1 MKSDFDP
8 LAPETFDSPHDD
20 YRRLRKEC
28 PVAYSEAWG
37 GFWALLKH
45 SDVANAASDYE
56 TFITSK
62 QNVVPKVAFTGRR
75 PPLHLDPP
83 EHTRLRRL
91 VAKAFTSRRVSDL
104 RPRVQ
109 ALVDDLLDQM
119 IAAGPPADL
128 TAALAWPLPITVI
141 CEMLGVPVDDRDT
154 FRTWTDQLVALSA
167 DDPQVIL
174 SARESLDSY
183 LAGLMAQRRAQP
195 TDDLFGALV
204 AARDQGDKLSEEE
217 LVAFGVTLLVAGHET
232 TANQI
237 GNFVYLLL
245 SQRERWDRLVA
256 EPELVP
262 SAVEELLRFT
272 PLEATVGFFARIAT
286 EDIELGGR
294 TVRAGEAVIV
304 QLASANR
311 DATVF
316 ARPDEIDFTRTENPH
331 MAFGHG
337 VHHCVG
343 APLARLE
350 LQVALGTLVRRLPGL
365 RLAVPA
371 DEVVFRTNRVM
382 RAVDELPVR
391 W

>member
-1 MKSDFDP
+1 MPYGGDAWLATRYEDVRTVLADP
-8 LAPETFDSPHDD
+8 RFSRAAAVGTAAPRIT
-20 YRRLRKEC
+20 
-28 PVAYSEAWG
+28 PVDQQG
-37 GFWALLKH
+37 GSLL
-45 SDVANAASDYE
+45 
-56 TFITSK
+56 
-62 QNVVPKVAFTGRR
+62 GM
-75 PPLHLDPP
+75 DPP